1 MLARSSIRCVAA
13 AAAETVASAAASMSA
28 AKLLTDE
35 IVDAFHRDGI
45 TCIPRFV
52 APEVCDQL
60 RAQAGH
66 YIEAE
71 AARRAADGSGPV
83 AHFNTETKEHADN
96 EYFMTS
102 GNKIRFFLESGC
114 DTVSVNSVNKI
125 GHALHTDGGV
135 FQQFCQ
141 RPEFGGLLRRLG
153 QRAPTAIQSMY
164 ILKPPKVGG
173 VVVPHQDST
182 WLHTSPLSV
191 IGVWFALEDC
201 TVHNS
206 CLLGLKGSHYTHPL
220 KARALLDEGSTLQQ
234 TLHGDL
240 PDVPL
245 EKMEPIECPKGSL
258 VFFNGQCIHASG
270 PNTSTKSRHAFV
282 FHSVDSRCTWNERNW
297 IAPTV
302 SRLAL

>member
-1 MLARSSIRCVAA
+1 MLTRTAFRRAA
-13 AAAETVASAAASMSA
+13 AAASATAAHERFDA
-28 AKLLTDE
+28 ATLLTDG
-35 IVDAFHRDGI
+35 IVNAFNRDGI
-45 TCIPRFV
+45 ACIPRFIS
-52 APEVCDQL
+52 PEQCDEL
-60 RAQAGH
+60 RAQAAK
-66 YIEAE
+66 YIEDE
-71 AARRAADGSGPV
+71 AKRRAESGDTTKV

-114 DTVSVNSVNKI
+114 EDVSLSTVNKI

-135 FQQFCQ
+135 FQRFCK

-153 QRAPTAIQSMY
+153 QKSPTAIQSMY

-201 TVHNS
+201 SVQNS
-206 CLLGLKGSHYTHPL
+206 CLQALKGSHFTHPL
-220 KARALLDEGSTLQQ
+220 KARALLDEGSTLTQ
-234 TLHGDL
+234 TLHGEL
-240 PDVPL
+240 PDVKL
-245 EKMEPIECPKGSL
+245 EDMEPLECPKGSL